1 MAIKQTEPSLLK
13 KTESQLRRLS
23 PDRLIVA
30 SDFLA
35 YLEERE
41 ENEATQELLN
51 VPGFL
56 DVFSPA
62 RQQMENEEVISFD
75 QIRRMYKL
83 CSLGIPV
90 LGAGLCGRY
99 YHLWSK

>member
-41 ENEATQELLN
+41 ENVATQELLN
-51 VPGFL
+51 IPGFL
-56 DVFSPA
+56 DVFSLA
-62 RQQMENEEVISFD
+62 RQQMENGEAISFD
-75 QIRRMYKL
+75 QIRRN
-83 CSLGIPV
+83 V
-90 LGAGLCGRY
+90 
-99 YHLWSK
+99 